1 MMPDSRT
8 GHPHLF
14 SLDGHVALV
23 TGASSGL
30 GRRAASVLA
39 DAGASVIGV
48 ARRTDALD
56 SWVAE
61 GGGRLTFWFMPLASI
76 FASPPRM

>member
-1 MMPDSRT
+1 MVPVQQN
-8 GHPHLF
+8 LF

-30 GRRAASVLA
+30 GRRAATVLA

-48 ARRTDALD
+48 ARRADALE
-56 SWVAE
+56 S
-61 GGGRLTFWFMPLASI
+61 
-76 FASPPRM
+76 